1 MGKWRNTIGLTNQEC
16 SSRGDGGKK
25 ALRNGQDAL
34 DWGRSPL
41 MSSNE
46 LQFSPI
52 PEIIAEIAAG
62 RLVIVADDPSRENEA
77 DLVGAASLCT
87 PENITFM
94 AVHGRGLVCAPILPE
109 RAEALD
115 LPPMTRR
122 NREVQRTAFTVSV
135 DAASGITTGISSA
148 DRALTVRLLA
158 DAKVGADSFVQPGHV
173 FPLSAMPGGTLRR
186 AGHTEAAIDLA
197 VLAGLPAAG
206 VICEIM
212 NDDGTMSR
220 VGELGEYQ
228 KKHSLKACTI
238 AQLIEHRR
246 RFEKLVRCD
255 QVVNMPTDY
264 GDFRCHLYQI
274 DTDGSH
280 HIAMVMGEIDP
291 EKPTLVR
298 VHSECL
304 TGDVFLSKRCD
315 CGEQLDAA
323 MQRIAAEGGV
333 LLYLRQEGRGIGLPA
348 KIHAY
353 KLQEAGLDT
362 IQANEKLGFP
372 ADLRDYG
379 MGAQILADLGLK
391 KIRLLTNNPKK
402 VIGLDGYGLSI
413 VEQLPIRVDANP
425 HNAKYMETKRVHM
438 GHTI

>member
-1 MGKWRNTIGLTNQEC
+1 
-16 SSRGDGGKK
+16 
-25 ALRNGQDAL
+25 
-34 DWGRSPL
+34 
-41 MSSNE
+41 MSSTS
-46 LQFSPI
+46 LQFSPVN
-52 PEIIAEIAAG
+52 EIIAEIAAG
-62 RLVIVADDPSRENEA
+62 RLVIVADDPDRENEA
-77 DLVGAASLCT
+77 DLIGAASLCT
-87 PENITFM
+87 AEHITFM
-94 AVHGRGLVCAPILPE
+94 AVHGRGLICAPISRE

-122 NREVQRTAFTVSV
+122 NREVQRTAFTVTV
-135 DAASGITTGISSA
+135 DAATGISTGISSA
-148 DRALTVRLLA
+148 DRARTIQLLA
-158 DAKVGADSFVQPGHV
+158 DPTISADSFVQPGHV
-173 FPLSAMPGGTLRR
+173 FPLQAMPGGTLRR

-197 VLAGLPAAG
+197 TLAGLPAAG

-212 NDDGTMSR
+212 NDDGTMAR
-220 VGELGEYQ
+220 VGELGSYQ
-228 KKHSLKACTI
+228 EKHGLKACTI

-246 RFEKLVRCD
+246 RSEKLVRAD
-255 QVVNMPTDY
+255 EVVNMPTEY

-274 DTDGSH
+274 DTEGTH
-280 HIAMVMGEIDP
+280 HLAMVMGEIDP

-315 CGEQLDAA
+315 CGEQLAAA
-323 MQRIAAEGGV
+323 MERIGKEGGV

-362 IQANEKLGFP
+362 IQANEKLGFA

-402 VIGLDGYGLSI
+402 VIGLEGYGLSI
-413 VEQLPIRVDANP
+413 VEQLPIRVDSNP
-425 HNAKYMETKRVHM
+425 HNEKYMETKRNQM

>member
-1 MGKWRNTIGLTNQEC
+1 MRFI
-16 SSRGDGGKK
+16 DA
-25 ALRNGQDAL
+25 ALFL
-34 DWGRSPL
+34 L
-41 MSSNE
+41 MSSSSLE
-46 LQFSPI
+46 FSPI
-52 PEIIAEIAAG
+52 QEIIAEIAAG

-87 PENITFM
+87 PEHITFM
-94 AVHGRGLVCAPILPE
+94 AVQGRGLICAPILRE
-109 RAEALD
+109 RAETLD

-135 DAASGITTGISSA
+135 DAADGITTGISSA
-148 DRALTVRLLA
+148 DRARTVQLLA
-158 DAKVGADSFVQPGHV
+158 DATVGADAFVQPGHV

-186 AGHTEAAIDLA
+186 AGHTEAAVDLA
-197 VLAGLPAAG
+197 TLAGLAPAG

-212 NDDGTMSR
+212 NDDGTMAR
-220 VGELGEYQ
+220 VGELGDYQ
-228 KKHSLKACTI
+228 RKHGLKACTI

-246 RFEKLVRCD
+246 RSEKLVRMD

-280 HIAMVMGEIDP
+280 HLAMVRGEIDP

-315 CGEQLDAA
+315 CGEQLNAA
-323 MQRIAAEGGV
+323 MERIAAEGGV

-402 VIGLDGYGLSI
+402 VVGLEGYGLSI
-413 VEQLPIRVDANP
+413 VEQLPIRCESNP
-425 HNAKYMETKRVHM
+425 HNQKYMETKRDHM
-438 GHTI
+438 GHMI

>member
-1 MGKWRNTIGLTNQEC
+1 
-16 SSRGDGGKK
+16 
-25 ALRNGQDAL
+25 
-34 DWGRSPL
+34 
-41 MSSNE
+41 MSSTS

-52 PEIIAEIAAG
+52 HEIIAEIAAG
-62 RLVIVADDPSRENEA
+62 RLVIVADDPDRENEA

-87 PENITFM
+87 AEHITFM
-94 AVHGRGLVCAPILPE
+94 AVHGRGLICAPISRE
-109 RAEALD
+109 RADALD

-122 NREVQRTAFTVSV
+122 NREVQHTAFTVTV
-135 DAASGITTGISSA
+135 DAATGISTGISSA
-148 DRALTVRLLA
+148 DRARTIQLLA
-158 DAKVGADSFVQPGHV
+158 DATISADSFVQPGHV
-173 FPLSAMPGGTLRR
+173 FPLQAMPGGTLRR

-197 VLAGLPAAG
+197 TLAGLPAAG

-212 NDDGTMSR
+212 NDDGTMAR
-220 VGELGEYQ
+220 VGELGSYQ
-228 KKHSLKACTI
+228 EKHGLKACTI

-246 RFEKLVRCD
+246 RSEKLVRAD
-255 QVVNMPTDY
+255 EVVNMPTEY

-274 DTDGSH
+274 DTEGTH
-280 HIAMVMGEIDP
+280 HLAMVMGEINP

-315 CGEQLDAA
+315 CGEQLAAA
-323 MQRIAAEGGV
+323 MERIGKEGGV

-362 IQANEKLGFP
+362 IQANEKLGFA

-402 VIGLDGYGLSI
+402 VIGLEGYGLSI
-413 VEQLPIRVDANP
+413 VEQLPIRVDSNP
-425 HNAKYMETKRVHM
+425 HNEKYMETKRNQM